1 MHGTDS
7 EGKRI
12 IYAIPNGLAGTENAA
27 FRRCYIDEDGQFKID
42 EEIDIRL
49 YMGDI
54 SDKGHEGVCEQDG
67 KKYDK
72 KKI

>member
-1 MHGTDS
+1 MHRTDS

-12 IYAIPNGLAGTENAA
+12 IYAVPIDLAGTKEAS
-27 FRRCYIDEDGQFKID
+27 FRRFYIENGQFTID

-54 SDKGHEGVCEQDG
+54 SDKGYEGVCEQDG

-72 KKI
+72 KK